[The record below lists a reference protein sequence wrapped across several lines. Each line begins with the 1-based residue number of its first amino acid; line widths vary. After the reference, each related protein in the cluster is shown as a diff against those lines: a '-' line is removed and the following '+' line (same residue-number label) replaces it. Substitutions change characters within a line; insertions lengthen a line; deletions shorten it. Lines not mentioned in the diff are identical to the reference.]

1 MSILPIFIRRRLWL
15 LRRQWFGEIAMIFL
29 IPIFCYLSFGLGI
42 EHLFG
47 TTIQGHLFRAWI
59 IPGILFVVVLIAST
73 VSIFNDFSYRENFQ
87 GLGNIVASTPHSP
100 LLLVTCIV
108 LSLFPEIIVKT
119 IVAGFILFI
128 ITGIKLNILHFI
140 GLLIFCVILGLFCIN
155 LFLTILLLSKRSIS
169 NAAWILGIS
178 LLLIFTSGWIIP
190 YHNYPQSIS
199 NIFSY
204 LPTTLLGEGG
214 RKVFLTGDILWITGL
229 VPLLIS
235 VFWLFV
241 NSVLL
246 KNEILR

>member
-42 EHLFG
+42 EQLFG

-119 IVAGFILFI
+119 IVAGFILFL

>member
-1 MSILPIFIRRRLWL
+1 
-15 LRRQWFGEIAMIFL
+15 MIFL

-42 EHLFG
+42 EHQFG
-47 TTIQGHLFRAWI
+47 ATIQGHLFRSWI
-59 IPGILFVVVLIAST
+59 IPGILFVVILIAST
-73 VSIFNDFSYRENFQ
+73 VSIFNDFSHRENFQ
-87 GLGNIVASTPHSP
+87 GLGNIVASTPQSHLS
-100 LLLVTCIV
+100 LVTCIV
-108 LSLFPEIIVKT
+108 LSLLPEIIIKT
-119 IVAGFILFI
+119 IVAGFILFL

-178 LLLIFTSGWIIP
+178 LLFIFTSGWIIP
-190 YHNYPQSIS
+190 YHNFPQSIS

-229 VPLLIS
+229 VPLVIS

-241 NSVLL
+241 NSALF
-246 KNEILR
+246 KKIF

>member
-1 MSILPIFIRRRLWL
+1 MNILPVFIRRRFWL

-42 EHLFG
+42 EYQFG
-47 TTIQGHLFRAWI
+47 TTIQGHFFRSWI
-59 IPGILFVVVLIAST
+59 IPGILFVVILIAST
-73 VSIFNDFSYRENFQ
+73 VSIFTDFSHGENFQ
-87 GLGNIVASTPHSP
+87 GLGNMVASTPHSH
-100 LLLVTCIV
+100 LSLVTCIV

-119 IVAGFILFI
+119 IVAGFILFL

-140 GLLIFCVILGLFCIN
+140 GLLIFCVILGFFCIN

-204 LPTTLLGEGG
+204 FPTTLLGEGG
-214 RKVFLTGDILWITGL
+214 RKVFLTGEILWKTGL
-229 VPLLIS
+229 VPLIVS
-235 VFWLFV
+235 IGWLFV
-241 NSVLL
+241 NSVLF
-246 KNEILR
+246 KKEILR

>member
-1 MSILPIFIRRRLWL
+1 MNILPVFIRRRFWL

-42 EHLFG
+42 EYQFG
-47 TTIQGHLFRAWI
+47 TTIQGHFFRSWI
-59 IPGILFVVVLIAST
+59 IPGILFVVILIAST
-73 VSIFNDFSYRENFQ
+73 VSIFTDFSHRENFQ
-87 GLGNIVASTPHSP
+87 GLGNMVASTPHSH
-100 LLLVTCIV
+100 LSLVTCIV

-119 IVAGFILFI
+119 IVAGFILFL

-140 GLLIFCVILGLFCIN
+140 GLLIFCVILGFFCIN

-204 LPTTLLGEGG
+204 FPTTLLGEGG
-214 RKVFLTGDILWITGL
+214 RKVFLTGEILWKTGL
-229 VPLLIS
+229 VPLIVS
-235 VFWLFV
+235 IGWLFV
-241 NSVLL
+241 NSVLF
-246 KNEILR
+246 KKEILR

>member
-1 MSILPIFIRRRLWL
+1 MNILPVFIRRRFWL

-42 EHLFG
+42 EYQFG
-47 TTIQGHLFRAWI
+47 TTIQGHFFRSWI
-59 IPGILFVVVLIAST
+59 IPGILFVVILIAST
-73 VSIFNDFSYRENFQ
+73 VSIFTDFSHRENFQ
-87 GLGNIVASTPHSP
+87 GLGNMVASTPHSH
-100 LLLVTCIV
+100 LSLVTCIV

-119 IVAGFILFI
+119 IVAGFILFL

-140 GLLIFCVILGLFCIN
+140 GLLIFCVILGFFCIN

-214 RKVFLTGDILWITGL
+214 RKVFLTGEILWKTGL
-229 VPLLIS
+229 VPLIVS
-235 VFWLFV
+235 IGWLFV
-241 NSVLL
+241 NSVLF
-246 KNEILR
+246 KKEILR